1 MQSKCPGIA
10 LVDRCPGSKNGV
22 VPKLSR
28 ANYKFVSFFFKEIL
42 PWLPNGMGGF
52 RIEAVKTVMDTYM
65 IPKDKQPEILKKCTI
80 MIDAYKE
87 IYAIEHPSKK

>member
-1 MQSKCPGIA
+1 
-10 LVDRCPGSKNGV
+10 
-22 VPKLSR
+22 
-28 ANYKFVSFFFKEIL
+28 
-42 PWLPNGMGGF
+42 MGGF